1 MGGPGDNGDMPQM
14 MLILMV
20 LSLGIAV
27 AVLGTLVALN
37 RPPEGWRAFLR
48 DAREAF
54 RGPDDVV
61 TDAPDLQSLGIIEP
75 GTGYATPGELRLR
88 YAQRPVEHGRAS

>member
-1 MGGPGDNGDMPQM
+1 MPQM

-48 DAREAF
+48 DARDAF
-54 RGPDDVV
+54 RGPDGAPS
-61 TDAPDLQSLGIIEP
+61 DAPDILSLGVVEP
-75 GTGYATPGELRLR
+75 GTGYATPEELRLWVGP
-88 YAQRPVEHGRAS
+88 RPAERGR